1 MQSRV
6 QPPHCGK
13 ESSEGRCRHRRGE
26 NSIHREFRLIS
37 TAIAHSYF
45 PQISVCTSAAVLSAV
60 FFLLD
65 YRLLRW
71 RLSGREVDGDRV
83 WKNLRQFS
91 GFLSVGCLSGV
102 VAFSLLL
109 QAGIFPHSL
118 EDLRSGGLFTRKLLE
133 GGSTTLRLFA
143 AFDIFSPL
151 QLLCI
156 IFSMNML
163 LRRVSDHASHSY
175 YNTARDHDVTR
186 RSTRQGFD
194 WRDCVGQYALYYWV
208 RYMHVIA
215 MVLCALNVVARIV
228 VSAFRSEA
236 AQLLDHAAAETGADG
251 SDTGS
256 SAAINAIVEKYLQ
269 VLQRSYASVFAA
281 QVIEA
286 SVLVL
291 VAVSFLLIFP
301 AVIVMF
307 RRVERRLDGIL
318 QEMNLRS
325 DVGNAFLPFEFSPSG
340 SETQIEMQIVEA
352 RRFLRDIKSSAA
364 AQRKRFLFCLLLAS
378 TALIA
383 LASFATFVAYA
394 IAIGQTSFTS
404 TLNLACG
411 PCESCQSL
419 GFISMQWY
427 YNTPELFPLIY
438 SMCLTLP
445 PVFSLRLMTTP
456 EDRELLMN
464 PSKFLS
470 DRVSEDPTET
480 ESQAKLRA
488 ERIRMGISLR
498 STTY

>member
-1 MQSRV
+1 M
-6 QPPHCGK
+6 
-13 ESSEGRCRHRRGE
+13 
-26 NSIHREFRLIS
+26 LLS
-37 TAIAHSYF
+37 TAIAHLHF
-45 PQISVCTSAAVLSAV
+45 PQISVCASAAVLSAI

-71 RLSGREVDGDRV
+71 RLSGREVEGDRV

-91 GFLSVGCLSGV
+91 GFLSIGCLSGV

-133 GGSTTLRLFA
+133 GGSSTLRLFA

-151 QLLCI
+151 QLMCI

-175 YNTARDHDVTR
+175 YNTARDHDVSR
-186 RSTRQGFD
+186 RSTRRGFD

-215 MVLCALNVVARIV
+215 MVLCALNVVARMV

-251 SDTGS
+251 SDTRS
-256 SAAINAIVEKYLQ
+256 SAAINTIVEKYLE
-269 VLQRSYASVFAA
+269 VLKRSYASVFVA
-281 QVIEA
+281 QVLEA

-291 VAVSFLLIFP
+291 VAFTFLLIFP

-352 RRFLRDIKSSAA
+352 RRFLRDIKSSAS
-364 AQRKRFLFCLLLAS
+364 AQRKRFLFCLLLAT
-378 TALIA
+378 TALIT
-383 LASFATFVAYA
+383 LASFATFIAY
-394 IAIGQTSFTS
+394 AIGQTSFT

-419 GFISMQWY
+419 GFIAMQWY

-470 DRVSEDPTET
+470 DTVSADPTET
-480 ESQAKLRA
+480 ESQTRLRA